1 MRRSWQNVSSTICLW
16 QVGPDKT
23 SKPVLTKRLPDKTS
37 KAVLTKC
44 LPDNRSMVGRSWQND
59 HPGKTS
65 ADLVQLSHLLVGSI
79 GSSANA
85 KLISLHLTQ
94 AWKNALGKVL
104 PLDFYWNKVQPC
116 PLLSCT
122 SYLTVWCLIFV
133 IKAVEDLFN
142 TYSWCFV
149 NGFGVEESAVL
160 DKHVRKLCFTK
171 FFCLELNCNSLNQ
184 FSIAWRSS
192 LDALASLKTMLDIQ

>member
-1 MRRSWQNVSSTICLW
+1 MS
-16 QVGPDKT
+16 
-23 SKPVLTKRLPDKTS
+23 VLTQRLS
-37 KAVLTKC
+37 
-44 LPDNRSMVGRSWQND
+44 RSWQND

-85 KLISLHLTQ
+85 KLISLHSTQ

-104 PLDFYWNKVQPC
+104 PLDFIGTRSNHA
-116 PLLSCT
+116 LSCHALQ
-122 SYLTVWCLIFV
+122 YLTVWCLIFV

-149 NGFGVEESAVL
+149 DGFDVEESAVL